1 MSYGNGKIE
10 EAITAIQQEAAELA
24 HVLDMQG
31 LVALLAR
38 CIHRHYCSEMVAPR
52 SKLPCLT
59 EDQVYAMIM
68 TGRCQ
73 MDVLELN
80 GSSLSTDGD
89 AIGPSR
95 LTNKAI

>member
-1 MSYGNGKIE
+1 MDYGSGSVE
-10 EAITAIQQEAAELA
+10 EAIDTIRAEAAELA

-38 CIHRHYCSEMVAPR
+38 CVHRQYILETVMHK
-52 SKLPCLT
+52 SKLPCFT

-73 MDVLELN
+73 LDALELN
-80 GSSLSTDGD
+80 GSPPSTDGD
-89 AIGPSR
+89 TVGPSPPVKR
-95 LTNKAI
+95 RT